1 MTITLLIMAIQ
12 KFLKEQLA
20 DDMLPVPPVLLGY
33 LPQSNAGKP
42 VYPVIMIRP
51 AEGEGDSGQGQI
63 QIKLQFGTQ
72 SEDDTGLIDL
82 LNLMER
88 VRILLLRKRVLESKF
103 VMDGSW
109 KVKLNEEHPADDW
122 GGELVTTW
130 ALPEIRQEAQR

>member
-33 LPQSNAGKP
+33 LPQSNAGNLE
-42 VYPVIMIRP
+42 YPVIMIRP
-51 AEGEGDSGQGQI
+51 DEGEGDSGQGQI
-63 QIKLQFGTQ
+63 QIKLQFGAQ

-88 VRILLLRKRVLESKF
+88 VRILLMRKRVLDQQF
-103 VMDGSW
+103 VMDASW
-109 KVKLNEEHPADDW
+109 KMKLNEEHPAAVW
-122 GGELVTTW
+122 GGELTTTW
-130 ALPEIRQEAQR
+130 VLPQIRPEVQI

>member
-33 LPQSNAGKP
+33 LPQSNAGNTG
-42 VYPVIMIRP
+42 YPVIKIRP

-63 QIKLQFGTQ
+63 QIKLQFGAQ
-72 SEDDTGLIDL
+72 SEDDTGLIDM

-88 VRILLLRKRVLESKF
+88 VRILLLRKRVLEQQF
-103 VMDGSW
+103 VMDANW
-109 KVKLNEEHPADDW
+109 KMKLNEEHPAADW
-122 GGELVTTW
+122 GGELTTTW
-130 ALPEIRQEAQR
+130 VLPQIRPEVQI